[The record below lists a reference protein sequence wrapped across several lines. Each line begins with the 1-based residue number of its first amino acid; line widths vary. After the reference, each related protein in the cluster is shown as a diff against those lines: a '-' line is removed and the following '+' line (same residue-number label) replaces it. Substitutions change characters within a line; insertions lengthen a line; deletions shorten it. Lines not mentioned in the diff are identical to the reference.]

1 MAINTSNSNYVN
13 ISNLP
18 QIQQVFEEDLLL
30 VQTENGTT
38 TITFDNFNVV
48 KTDAAGNAT
57 VVGNI
62 SGAGTSQF
70 TTLSA
75 SDDVRAVNYFA
86 NGVKGYY
93 GANNF
98 YNKFTLNGGLVT
110 TASYVLGS
118 PEYVNITQT
127 LLPNLTSWQNT
138 QYKRIFDIDGTS
150 TIDLG
155 TPYKV
160 VIFSNFYQTNTQFN
174 SSSLRPIHFLC
185 TATSRVSS
193 APFVSDINVD
203 RTSSNDLSFRV
214 NLGYNVPVATIINWR
229 ILYTY

>member
-18 QIQQVFEEDLLL
+18 QVQQVFEEDLLI
-30 VQTENGTT
+30 VQTDNGTT
-38 TITFDNFNVV
+38 TVTFEDFNVV

-57 VVGNI
+57 VIGGI
-62 SGAGTSQF
+62 SGLNTAQF

-75 SDDVRAVNYFA
+75 SNDVRAVNYYA
-86 NGVKGYY
+86 NGVRGTYASN
-93 GANNF
+93 GF
-98 YNKFTLNGGLVT
+98 YNRFTFNGGLVT

-127 LLPNLTSWQNT
+127 IIPNLTSWQNT

-150 TIDLG
+150 TIDAG
-155 TPYKV
+155 TPFKV
-160 VIFSNFYQTNTQFN
+160 IIFSNFYQTNTQF
-174 SSSLRPIHFLC
+174 SSTSLKPIHFIC
-185 TATSRVSS
+185 TATSRVSAS
-193 APFVSDINVD
+193 PYVSDINVD

-214 NLGYNVPVATIINWR
+214 NLGYNVPIATNILWR